1 MSNAQKQIAHIRQLC
16 CLGLSSEAIMPDLM
30 KALGRVMDCHSGVF
44 MWFDGKGQIRNI
56 FVDIF
61 LPQVVNLYVT
71 EYENLKNPYGPDLP
85 AVAQKGKTLGNY
97 RVMPQGFYKT
107 DMYNLICRPYDQ
119 HYMLDAIIKDNE
131 TALGALMLYREKGHR
146 QFTRAEQARLAQLVP
161 YIQHAILS
169 DNSVIG
175 DERPLEDFTAV
186 SRGIILADLSGRIS
200 HIDDKARE
208 ALFWT
213 EEANFSQGGDLLAQM
228 DTTLKSLV
236 DRLCRNMDRIRRSEN
251 AAAPSIRLKHHCGE
265 LHLNATLLQAYQP
278 GLQDLVSIAIT
289 LKRHKPLAIMSRLE
303 NLPLSPKQKEL
314 SLLVGMGHSAG
325 EIAEKLNISQNTYK
339 EYLQAIYAKLSINR
353 KEDFYTL
360 LTR

>member
-1 MSNAQKQIAHIRQLC
+1 MSNAQKQVAHIRQLC

-30 KALGRVMDCHSGVF
+30 KALGKVMDCHSGVF

-61 LPQVVNLYVT
+61 LPAVVNLYVT

-85 AVAQKGKTLGNY
+85 TAAARGKTLGNY
-97 RVMPQGFYKT
+97 RVMPQGFYQT

-131 TALGALMLYREKGHR
+131 MALGALMLYREKGHR
-146 QFTRAEQARLAQLVP
+146 QFSAAEQARLAQLVP
-161 YIQHAILS
+161 YILHAMGN
-169 DNSVIG
+169 DRRV
-175 DERPLEDFTAV
+175 DKTLEEFSAV
-186 SRGIILADLSGRIS
+186 AQGTILADLYGRIS
-200 HIDDKARE
+200 HIDHKARE

-213 EEANFSQGGDLLAQM
+213 EDANFIAGGDLVAQM
-228 DTTLKSLV
+228 DATLKTLV
-236 DRLCRNMDRIRRSEN
+236 SRLCRNLDKIRRSEN
-251 AAAPSIRLKHHCGE
+251 ASAPSIRLKHHCGE
-265 LHLNATLLQAYQP
+265 LQLGATLLQAYQP
-278 GLQDLVSIAIT
+278 GLPDLVSISIT
-289 LKRHKPLAIMSRLE
+289 LRRHKPLAIMSRLE
-303 NLPLSPKQKEL
+303 ALPLSPKQKEL
-314 SLLVGMGHSAG
+314 SLLVGMGHSAS

-353 KEDFYTL
+353 KEDFYSL